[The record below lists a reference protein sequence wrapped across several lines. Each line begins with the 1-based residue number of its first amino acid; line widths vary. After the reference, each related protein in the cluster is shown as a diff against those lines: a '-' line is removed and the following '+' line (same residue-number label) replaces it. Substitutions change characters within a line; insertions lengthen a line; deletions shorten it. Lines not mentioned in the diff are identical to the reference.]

1 MNLFDTVSEEIKRAM
16 KAREMVRLEAL
27 RGIKKEFLEAKTAKG
42 SNGELTDAKAVQIL
56 TKMVKQRQ
64 ESASMPTTTAG
75 SWPPMSL
82 RRLR

>member
-42 SNGELTDAKAVQIL
+42 SNGELTDAKAASGKRPHL
-56 TKMVKQRQ
+56 CRQ
-64 ESASMPTTTAG
+64 QPRG
-75 SWPPMSL
+75 VG
-82 RRLR
+82 RQ